1 MREITIQ
8 DGNIEEGYI
17 HGREGRIWY
26 RIAGR
31 DRTKL
36 PMLCVHGG
44 PGCPHDYLKPL
55 ELLSDDRPVIFYDQL
70 GCGNSEKPDRPELWT
85 IDYFADE
92 INEVRSALELD
103 EFFYFGQS
111 WGTMVGAYYLL
122 NRTQKGVRA
131 AVFGGPVMRTRS
143 LADDCAVLVSKL
155 PLEHREAIQKAEESG
170 DYSSADFAA
179 AVTEFDRRHM
189 CRLEDWPQYVID
201 GDRKTGWQ
209 VYNTMWG
216 PSEFICSGNLKTFD
230 LMPRLSEIN
239 IPVLFTC
246 GEFDECTPAT
256 VSDYHMAVKHSKLA
270 VLADTSHMHHVEK
283 PREYKELV
291 SSWLGQFEKK

>member
-8 DGNIEEGYI
+8 EGNMEEGYI

-55 ELLSDDRPVIFYDQL
+55 ELLADDRPIIFYDQL

-131 AVFGGPVMRTRS
+131 AVFGGPVMRARS

-155 PLEHREAIQKAEESG
+155 PLEHREAI
-170 DYSSADFAA
+170 
-179 AVTEFDRRHM
+179 
-189 CRLEDWPQYVID
+189 
-201 GDRKTGWQ
+201 
-209 VYNTMWG
+209 
-216 PSEFICSGNLKTFD
+216 
-230 LMPRLSEIN
+230 
-239 IPVLFTC
+239 
-246 GEFDECTPAT
+246 
-256 VSDYHMAVKHSKLA
+256 
-270 VLADTSHMHHVEK
+270 
-283 PREYKELV
+283 
-291 SSWLGQFEKK
+291 